1 MRTKINQ
8 KKDKTSLN
16 FSFKQYFVTYLPNQ
30 AFIPEDKVDLYGF
43 GKNTE
48 NINVSFN
55 YKKTDIFF
63 LFRAN
68 AIA

>member
-1 MRTKINQ
+1 MESFFSMSKDIGNHENENEP
-8 KKDKTSLN
+8 KKGIRHPWN
-16 FSFKQYFVTYLPNQ
+16 FPSNGIVTYLPNQ

-55 YKKTDIFF
+55 
-63 LFRAN
+63 
-68 AIA
+68 

>member
-1 MRTKINQ
+1 MESFFSISNNIGNHENENKP

-55 YKKTDIFF
+55 
-63 LFRAN
+63 
-68 AIA
+68 

>member
-48 NINVSFN
+48 NVNVSFN
-55 YKKTDIFF
+55 
-63 LFRAN
+63 
-68 AIA
+68 

>member
-1 MRTKINQ
+1 MDNYGKFLQYKQRYWKSRERKWTKKGIRHPWIFPSNGI
-8 KKDKTSLN
+8 
-16 FSFKQYFVTYLPNQ
+16 VTYLPNQ

-55 YKKTDIFF
+55 
-63 LFRAN
+63 
-68 AIA
+68 